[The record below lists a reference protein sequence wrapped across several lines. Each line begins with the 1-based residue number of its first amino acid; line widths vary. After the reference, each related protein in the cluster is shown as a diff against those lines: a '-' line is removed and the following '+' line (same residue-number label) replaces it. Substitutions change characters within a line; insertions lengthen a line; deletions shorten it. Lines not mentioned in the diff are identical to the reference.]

1 MNIYNDDDGVDHDD
15 DDDDDDDVDH
25 DDDDD
30 DDDNDDNAAN
40 DKNLIY
46 IGRFFS
52 LPNGY
57 TIGCNRN
64 GSDNVTHSDM

>member
-1 MNIYNDDDGVDHDD
+1 MNIYND
-15 DDDDDDDVDH
+15 

-30 DDDNDDNAAN
+30 DDDNDDDD
-40 DKNLIY
+40 DKNLMY